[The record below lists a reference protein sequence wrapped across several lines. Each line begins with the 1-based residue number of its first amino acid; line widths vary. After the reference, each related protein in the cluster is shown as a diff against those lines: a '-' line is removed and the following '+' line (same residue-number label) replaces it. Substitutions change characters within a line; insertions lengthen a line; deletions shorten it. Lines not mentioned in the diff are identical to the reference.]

1 MYFTSCNI
9 FENIYLPQ
17 KAKKTS
23 LWSFWLSSTG
33 AVVLLR
39 VPPSML
45 IPPSLFE
52 SRIER
57 NISGTY
63 FISIYLLRRNNN
75 LYFMFLWITILSKIP
90 WADNLSCHYILG
102 TLGFTLRKSLPPA
115 AEMTSLWSFLQWPS
129 SRTSSP
135 VLWPLTDSNQPLTL
149 DNAWGFFLKVTNAI
163 WSIFGILFIDKLKKK
178 KLRIFANF

>member
-45 IPPSLFE
+45 IPPLYLNLGSKE
-52 SRIER
+52 ISREH
-57 NISGTY
+57 ISFPY
-63 FISIYLLRRNNN
+63 ICFREIIICI
-75 LYFMFLWITILSKIP
+75 FMFLWITILSKIP

-149 DNAWGFFLKVTNAI
+149 DNAWGFLFKVTNAI
-163 WSIFGILFIDKLKKK
+163 WSTFGIF
-178 KLRIFANF
+178 